1 MIVTIHHLLFS
12 CYASNVTAKNKLS
25 GVSRATKSNVS
36 LIQIMKVYVVLAFD
50 WGPLHARIPLFLVKR

>member
-50 WGPLHARIPLFLVKR
+50 